1 MKQGNL
7 ASSDSKPRLRK
18 DWCLKLAPTLPDME
32 AQAIVTSLH
41 FIAAE
46 LGVAVDLYQQ
56 RCTKNYWKKN
66 IIWSTGQKCRY
77 S

>member
-7 ASSDSKPRLRK
+7 ASVGFETTPPKRLVPYTSAF
-18 DWCLKLAPTLPDME
+18 DPLATLPDME

-56 RCTKNYWKKN
+56 RCTKNY
-66 IIWSTGQKCRY
+66 
-77 S
+77 